1 MSLLSPNDGRGPA
14 LNAQAVSTGSDF
26 AVLMRTVRADGLLR
40 TRRWRYAALIGV
52 DLLAFAGI
60 WAAVWMVGATWWAMF
75 LAVPAA
81 VFTTR
86 LMFLGHDVGH
96 RQIARTARGNGFLQL
111 LFGDLLSGLGS
122 RWWIDKH
129 SRHHANP
136 NHVDKDPDVAPGAL
150 AWTTEQAA
158 ARRSRIGAWAARYQG
173 SLFFPMLLLEA
184 LNLKFA
190 SFRAARTVRDR
201 LLLAAHAGAY
211 VGGLVLVL
219 GPGRA
224 AVFAVI
230 HHALVGLHLGT
241 AFAPNHKGMPMP
253 GPDCEHDFLRK
264 QVLTSR
270 NVRGGPFVDWFMG
283 GLNYQI
289 EHHLF
294 PGAPRPN
301 LRRMQVLVRSHCAA
315 LDVPYA
321 SESLR
326 TSIAMTIRHI
336 HAAGR
341 GRPPAETRV
350 LSSAGAGA
358 GRP

>member
-1 MSLLSPNDGRGPA
+1 MRAVRERGH
-14 LNAQAVSTGSDF
+14 
-26 AVLMRTVRADGLLR
+26 LR
-40 TRRWRYAALIGV
+40 PCRLRYAVVIAV
-52 DLLAFAGI
+52 DLLAFCGI
-60 WAAVWMVGATWWAMF
+60 WAAVYAIGATWWALF

-96 RQIARTARGNGFLQL
+96 QQVARTSKINGVLQL

-136 NHVDKDPDVAPGAL
+136 NEVGRDPDVAPGAL

-158 ARRSRIGAWAARYQG
+158 ARRSRIGAWAARYQA

-184 LNLKFA
+184 VNLKVA
-190 SFRAARTVRDR
+190 SFRGARSVRDR
-201 LLLAAHAGAY
+201 TLLLLHAGAY

-253 GPDCEHDFLRK
+253 EPGSRQDFLRK

-270 NVRGGPFVDWFMG
+270 NVHGGRAVDWFLG

-294 PGAPRPN
+294 PSMPRPH
-301 LRRMQVLVRSHCAA
+301 LRHVQPMVRAHCAN
-315 LDVPYA
+315 LELPYA
-321 SESLR
+321 SESLQA
-326 TSIAMTIRHI
+326 SLGLTIRHI
-336 HAAGR
+336 HAAGQG
-341 GRPPAETRV
+341 GRA
-350 LSSAGAGA
+350 A
-358 GRP
+358 